1 MTIFRWIIGIFTLL
15 LAAGGL
21 LAFVI
26 FVLSGTEEWLDLARR
41 FRRWVFAAVLFWFN
55 IEIWGSILR
64 TFIHW

>member
-15 LAAGGL
+15 FAAGGL

-64 TFIHW
+64 TLIHW

>member
-26 FVLSGTEEWLDLARR
+26 FVLSGTEEWLDVARR

-64 TFIHW
+64 ALIHW

>member
-41 FRRWVFAAVLFWFN
+41 FRRWVFAAVFFWFN

-64 TFIHW
+64 TLIHW

>member
-64 TFIHW
+64 TLIHW

>member
-64 TFIHW
+64 ALIHW

>member
-1 MTIFRWIIGIFTLL
+1 MIFRWIIGIFTLL

-64 TFIHW
+64 TLIHW